1 MVGLSPMPF
10 LTSALVRQI
19 KLIPDS
25 LEIHKTEHQHVG
37 NSLIS
42 QGYARYTCLY
52 APVTIEQEV

>member
-1 MVGLSPMPF
+1 MPF